1 MKNILYICNK
11 DPRIIT
17 GGNEQRTNL
26 LWKALQKLGN
36 VYTIV
41 YNDTVDEKQ
50 ELVGDINPIYNVP
63 IKEAYYNHTVKG
75 IAYAILYRI
84 MGFCVLPYKYPNEY
98 NPAKLYSDV
107 KFDIVVTR
115 YAHSAT
121 RYHLWEIAPIFV
133 DIDDHPVQVYETV
146 KQSKLP
152 CIFRPLFKKI
162 LFKQYK
168 SFINKISGGWIANK
182 EQSGD
187 GGKISFLPNIPFM
200 PSEKYDAYNVERSY
214 LFTIGA
220 MTYGPNR
227 DGVDRFLSEIWPAFH
242 EKYPN
247 INYVIGG
254 KGVPKQMV
262 EKWNR
267 IDGVKYVG
275 FIDDLEGA
283 YKKCYATI
291 VPIYAGGGTC
301 IKTLES
307 LAHSRVCLSTRFGA
321 RGLNAKANTNIG
333 LLVFNDT
340 VSFIKAFEEIQNNIR
355 LINLETQAKM
365 FVINEYS
372 TEIFNRIVLETIK
385 KNIC

>member
-1 MKNILYICNK
+1 M
-11 DPRIIT
+11 
-17 GGNEQRTNL
+17 
-26 LWKALQKLGN
+26 
-36 VYTIV
+36 
-41 YNDTVDEKQ
+41 
-50 ELVGDINPIYNVP
+50 
-63 IKEAYYNHTVKG
+63 EAYYNHTVKG
-75 IAYAILYRI
+75 FFYAILYRLI
-84 MGFCVLPYKYPNEY
+84 GFCILPYKYPNEY

-115 YAHSAT
+115 YAHSAS
-121 RYHLWEIAPIFV
+121 RYHLWEIAPTFV
-133 DIDDHPVQVYETV
+133 DIDDHPIQVYETV
-146 KQSKLP
+146 KKSNVP
-152 CIFRPLFKKI
+152 CLFHSLFKNI
-162 LFKQYK
+162 LAIQYK
-168 SFINKISGGWIANK
+168 SFLNKLCGGWIANN

-200 PSEKYDAYNVERSY
+200 PSEKYDAYYAERSY

-254 KGVPKQMV
+254 KGAPKQMV

-275 FIDDLEGA
+275 FIDDLEDA

-321 RGLNAKANTNIG
+321 RGLNTMDQHNKG
-333 LLVFNDT
+333 LIIFDDA
-340 VSFIKAFEEIQNNIR
+340 VSFIEGFEEIQNNKR
-355 LINLETQAKM
+355 LANLETQAKK
-365 FVINEYS
+365 FVLKEYS
-372 TEIFNRIVLETIK
+372 TEIFNKIVLETIK
-385 KNIC
+385 KSYADS